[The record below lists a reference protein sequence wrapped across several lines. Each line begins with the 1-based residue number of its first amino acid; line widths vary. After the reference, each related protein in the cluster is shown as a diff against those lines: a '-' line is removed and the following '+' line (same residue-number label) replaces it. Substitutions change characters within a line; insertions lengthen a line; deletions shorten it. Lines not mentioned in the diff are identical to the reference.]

1 MNKKIIL
8 ITLILGLTI
17 GAAGCKE
24 DNVKRV
30 VIEDDVNINNKEDS
44 SSKNYEN
51 SKTVNSKTIEGI
63 TSKSIE
69 FPLDEGYYFYP
80 SFYYQGEVYGCV
92 WEGSG
97 IKEYVSNRR
106 EEAQMEYLYKIDKD
120 NNLIKTSKMYH
131 DYIQVNSQ
139 AYPRDTK
146 FIQLVED
153 VVFTV
158 DYKSE
163 DIPRPWPEL
172 TDVVNKLKGDS
183 DYKLYFIKSVPEN
196 ENYLVIRETI
206 INNES
211 EKYINEKNESIYW
224 SDWKEKKYIYD
235 IENKKI
241 YRMKNEEKD
250 GEIYYVNVLQS
261 LVWVDNKDFKIYKI
275 VFKNG
280 YYSLE
285 EYIDLNRYGKADRIR
300 AEMKSDDEMILFM
313 DVNINRSYFETKY
326 IDKFNFRTN
335 QYNPLF
341 EVPDEVNI
349 CSEYI
354 GHDILLIEE
363 FKKEED
369 SNIEIPVKRYF
380 KQIRNNEMNTI
391 FEEEIKKESKQWY
404 LNNWI
409 VISEDGEEIFD
420 AIEINKINDVI
431 TTEKMIYQKYH
442 IKYSNN

>member
-8 ITLILGLTI
+8 ITIILGLTI
-17 GAAGCKE
+17 GLAGCKE

-30 VIEDDVNINNKEDS
+30 VIQDDVNINNKEDG

-51 SKTVNSKTIEGI
+51 SKAVNSNPIEDI

-80 SFYYQGEVYGCV
+80 SFYYQGEVYGYI
-92 WEGSG
+92 WEGNG

-106 EEAQMEYLYKIDKD
+106 EEAQMEYLYKIDKG

-131 DYIQVNSQ
+131 NYIQVNSQ
-139 AYPRDTK
+139 AYPRGTK
-146 FIQLVED
+146 FIQFVKD

-183 DYKLYFIKSVPEN
+183 DYKLYFIESVLEN
-196 ENYLVIRETI
+196 ENYLVIREI
-206 INNES
+206 LNNS
-211 EKYINEKNESIYW
+211 E
-224 SDWKEKKYIYD
+224 SDWKQKKYIYD
-235 IENKKI
+235 IENKKLHK
-241 YRMKNEEKD
+241 MKNEERN
-250 GEIYYVNVLQS
+250 GEIYYVNALQS
-261 LVWVDNKDFKIYKI
+261 LVWVDDEDFKIYKI
-275 VFKNG
+275 IFKGG
-280 YYSLE
+280 YYDLE